1 MEASKSWKFE
11 QQELCNFILSLRI
24 IAAATTTTLRMEFLH
39 KHLAAE
45 VAAAV
50 QEIALS
56 LSLSLY
62 SFNCIHEYWWVPTIY
77 CCFLI
82 ELLAPGCIPNF
93 KLFDVFLAISHL
105 DWPMT
110 KKILK
115 LWVLPQVEVC
125 TPEIELLKC
134 FPFATPKGRSF
145 SLLWFVKFISSPN
158 GQPLSCTFGIVGKPL
173 MSWCALRWFA

>member
-1 MEASKSWKFE
+1 MEVSKSWKFE

-24 IAAATTTTLRMEFLH
+24 AAAATMTTLRYRIL
-39 KHLAAE
+39 KQTSSSRDCSSCAGDCTLP
-45 VAAAV
+45 
-50 QEIALS
+50 
-56 LSLSLY
+56 LSLY
-62 SFNCIHEYWWVPTIY
+62 SFNWWVPIIY

-82 ELLAPGCIPNF
+82 ELLAPGCIPKF